1 MRPNVAPVVRTDE
14 LNGLNWQ
21 VHVVPVTLS
30 ITTLPPTLPAFA
42 AVGAVADVVADV
54 VPDVVP
60 DAVADEL
67 LDELPPHA
75 VTRMHR
81 AASAAT
87 QWKRFI
93 ETLSS
98 PYSCALGLRAPGGS
112 ATFPT

>member
-1 MRPNVAPVVRTDE
+1 
-14 LNGLNWQ
+14 
-21 VHVVPVTLS
+21 LS

-42 AVGAVADVVADV
+42 GVDVVPEV

-60 DAVADEL
+60 DPVADEL
-67 LDELPPHA
+67 VDELPPHA

-81 AASAAT
+81 AASATT

-98 PYSCALGLRAPGGS
+98 RYG
-112 ATFPT
+112 